1 MHYKILELPA
11 GCLQDSLSKEIL
23 IFLQIQKSQLIESLS
38 CIIATFIYIQQH
50 SYISPIHTIQFH
62 SPKNINF
69 RWSANWC
76 MIYFLF
82 GALGNSS
89 SVFSSSW
96 PTQMQTKKLLFTSVW
111 EKEKLCFFS
120 ISSYNWWCV
129 VTSTIS
135 KWRDFEIFCRVHV
148 FLIFYAT
155 FDRCSKGV
163 WTQVL
168 NHYFRFWHIRFQWLS
183 KFNFFEHFLV
193 ITKKDQVLFRKW
205 RAIWIMNCF
214 CTFFGTFEANC

>member
-1 MHYKILELPA
+1 MHTTTQVHLNHPHNSTSFTKTFFF
-11 GCLQDSLSKEIL
+11 GG
-23 IFLQIQKSQLIESLS
+23 LQIGVW
-38 CIIATFIYIQQH
+38 FI
-50 SYISPIHTIQFH
+50 FCLE
-62 SPKNINF
+62 
-69 RWSANWC
+69 RWA
-76 MIYFLF
+76 I
-82 GALGNSS
+82 NSS
-89 SVFSSSW
+89 SVFYFIL
-96 PTQMQTKKLLFTSVW
+96 TYANADKKIVFTSVW
-111 EKEKLCFFS
+111 EKKKLCFFS
-120 ISSYNWWCV
+120 ISSFNWWC

-135 KWRDFEIFCRVHV
+135 KWRDFEIFCWVHV

-193 ITKKDQVLFRKW
+193 ITKKDQVLFTKW
-205 RAIWIMNCF
+205 RATWIMNCF